1 VNSAGTS
8 CAPDELENPMRA
20 VVCRELTGVG
30 GLEYVSDWPEPQ
42 AGPGEV
48 VVEVKAAA
56 LNFPDL
62 LMIQGLYQERPP
74 LPFVVG
80 TEMSGVVTAV
90 GEGVQHLSVGDRVVS
105 ACGRTLA
112 ERVVAKAGLVIPA
125 PRALDFPSAAGIC
138 ITYFTTMHAYRQ
150 RAQLRPGETVLVLG
164 AAGGVGTT
172 AVELGKQFGA
182 TVIAA
187 AGSDAKLELVRRLGA
202 DHVINYSTQDLRER
216 VKDITGG
223 KGVDVVYDPVG
234 GALAEPALRSM
245 AWNGRYLVIGFAGG
259 DIPKIP
265 LNLPLLKGCSIVGVF
280 WGSFVQRE
288 RDAQRRNV
296 QELWELFE
304 AGRLKPVVG
313 ETHAFAVYAAA
324 FESLA
329 TRRAQGK
336 VVLLP

>member
-1 VNSAGTS
+1 
-8 CAPDELENPMRA
+8 MRA

-42 AGPGEV
+42 AGAGEV
-48 VVEVKAAA
+48 LVEVKAAA

-80 TEMSGVVTAV
+80 TEMAGVVAAV
-90 GEGVQHLSVGDRVVS
+90 GEGVTHVAPGDRVVA

-112 ERVVAKAGLVIPA
+112 ERVVAKAPLVVPA
-125 PRALDFPSAAGIC
+125 PKNLGFEAAAGIC
-138 ITYFTTMHAYRQ
+138 ITYFTTMHALRQ
-150 RAQLRPGETVLVLG
+150 RAQIKPGETLLVLG

-172 AVELGKQFGA
+172 AVELGKQMGA

-187 AGSDAKLELVRRLGA
+187 ASSDAKLELARQLGA
-202 DHVINYSTQDLRER
+202 DHVVNYSSEDLRER
-216 VKDITGG
+216 LKAITAG

-234 GALAEPALRSM
+234 GPLAEPAMRSM
-245 AWNGRYLVIGFAGG
+245 AWGGRYLVIGFAAG
-259 DIPKIP
+259 DIPRIP

-280 WGSFVQRE
+280 WGSFAARE
-288 RDAQRRNV
+288 RDVQRRNA
-296 QELWELFE
+296 QELWALFE
-304 AGRLKPVVG
+304 AGRLVPVVG
-313 ETHAFAVYAAA
+313 ETHPLADYAQA

-329 TRRAQGK
+329 TRRARGK

>member
-1 VNSAGTS
+1 
-8 CAPDELENPMRA
+8 MRA
-20 VVCRELTGVG
+20 VICRELTGVG
-30 GLEYVSDWPEPQ
+30 GLEHVSDWPEPQ

-48 VVEVKAAA
+48 LIEVKAAA

-90 GEGVQHLSVGDRVVS
+90 GEGVPHLSVGDRVVS

-112 ERVVAKAGLVIPA
+112 ERVVAKAALVIPA

-164 AAGGVGTT
+164 AGGGVGTT
-172 AVELGKQFGA
+172 AIELGKQLGA

-187 AGSDAKLELVRRLGA
+187 AGSDAKLELARRLGA

-234 GALAEPALRSM
+234 GSLAEAALRSM
-245 AWNGRYLVIGFAGG
+245 AWNGRYLVIGFAAG

-313 ETHAFAVYAAA
+313 ETHALSDYAAA

>member
-1 VNSAGTS
+1 
-8 CAPDELENPMRA
+8 MRA
-20 VVCRELTGVG
+20 VICRELTGVG

-90 GEGVQHLSVGDRVVS
+90 GEGVTHLTAGDRVVA

-112 ERVVAKAGLVIPA
+112 ERVAAKASLVIPA
-125 PRALDFPSAAGIC
+125 PRALGFEAAAGIC
-138 ITYFTTMHAYRQ
+138 ITYFTSIHALKQ
-150 RAQLRPGETVLVLG
+150 RARLQAGETLLVLG

-172 AVELGKQFGA
+172 AVELGKQMGA
-182 TVIAA
+182 VVIAA
-187 AGSDAKLELVRRLGA
+187 ASTDAKLDLARRIGA
-202 DHVINYSTQDLRER
+202 DHVVNYSTQDLRER
-216 VKDITGG
+216 IKEITGG

-245 AWNGRYLVIGFAGG
+245 AWGGRYLVIGFAGG
-259 DIPKIP
+259 DIPRIP

-280 WGSFVQRE
+280 WGSFAQRE
-288 RDAQRRNV
+288 RDEQRRNV
-296 QELWELFE
+296 MELWGMFE
-304 AGRLKPVVG
+304 SGSLVPVVG
-313 ETHAFAVYAAA
+313 ETHPLADYAAA

-329 TRRAQGK
+329 ARRAQGK